1 VPNLDDA
8 GFARIAGEAE
18 KNCPVS
24 KVLNAAITPGRE
36 ARLVGRQE
44 GDSVMA
50 RNHLPD
56 QGAFRAVLAEEIDWQ
71 PFPAFPR
78 GARLAVMVHHPAEL
92 DLTSCV

>member
-1 VPNLDDA
+1 VAESALTLRGGVPNLDDA

-56 QGAFRAVLAEEIDWQ
+56 QGASGRCWPRRSTGNHSLRF
-71 PFPAFPR
+71 R
-78 GARLAVMVHHPAEL
+78 GARGWP
-92 DLTSCV
+92 